1 MMRGRARRLAV
12 ATALTA
18 AAVVV
23 AAGLGACTNTDA
35 ADQQVIDRL
44 LTLDVLSV
52 PPGAAELSR
61 TSAKGGGNAAIRNS
75 STATV
80 VYASP
85 RTPAEVGQDVHATFD
100 ARWRFIDNGGGPI
113 GGWQGSGALASDP
126 GTVANVVARAVAS
139 GDKAPAGSRSVVTV
153 TVSATRPG

>member
-1 MMRGRARRLAV
+1 V
-12 ATALTA
+12 ATAVTA
-18 AAVVV
+18 AAVIV
-23 AAGLGACTNTDA
+23 AAGLGACTSTEA

-44 LTLDVLSV
+44 LALDVMKV
-52 PPGAAELSR
+52 PPGTVELSR
-61 TSAKGGGNAAIRNS
+61 TSAKGGGNAAIRNA

-85 RTPAEVGQDVHATFD
+85 RTPAEVGRDVHATFD
-100 ARWRFIDNGGGPI
+100 PQWRFIDNRGGPI

-126 GTVANVVARAVAS
+126 GTVANIVARTVAS

>member
-1 MMRGRARRLAV
+1 MRGRARRLAV
-12 ATALTA
+12 ATAVTA

-23 AAGLGACTNTDA
+23 AVAGLGACTNSDA

-44 LTLDVLSV
+44 LALDVMSV
-52 PPGAAELSR
+52 PPGAVELSR
-61 TSAKGGGNAAIRNS
+61 TSAKGGGNAAIRNA

-85 RTPAEVGQDVHATFD
+85 RTPAEVGRDVHAAFD
-100 ARWRFIDNGGGPI
+100 PSWRFIDNRGGPI
-113 GGWQGSGALASDP
+113 GGWQASGALAGDP
-126 GTVANVVARAVAS
+126 GTVANVLARTVAS
-139 GDKAPAGSRSVVTV
+139 ADKAPAGSKSVVTV